1 MYVCVCVVF
10 FNATQCSSN
19 TVLSILLYI
28 TELAIIAEKKL
39 FSELLTSIVAVNFD
53 RLLPG
58 SPSIPRL

>member
-58 SPSIPRL
+58 SPSLPRF